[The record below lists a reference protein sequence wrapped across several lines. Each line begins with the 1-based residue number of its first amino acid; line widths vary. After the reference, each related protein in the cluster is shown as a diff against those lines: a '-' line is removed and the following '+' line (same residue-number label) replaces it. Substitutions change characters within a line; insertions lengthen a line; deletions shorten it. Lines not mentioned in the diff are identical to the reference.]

1 MKRCSHKVFACT
13 AILILFTLFRCENSY
28 RKEQSSVG
36 NKFTGFLSE
45 VGMTEPPSKLI
56 IVPTHGCGPCIKSA
70 MDFLRDSEKSSN
82 FAVIVSGPSRKSC
95 LLLMKKFNL
104 IRTDALIDARFQ
116 SKDYGIVT
124 IYPTILSYDNGKW
137 NSTDI
142 TPENYNEVFEG
153 VQ

>member
-1 MKRCSHKVFACT
+1 M
-13 AILILFTLFRCENSY
+13 
-28 RKEQSSVG
+28 G
-36 NKFTGFLSE
+36 
-45 VGMTEPPSKLI
+45 EPQSKLI
-56 IVPTHGCGPCIKSA
+56 IVPTRGCGPCIKSA
-70 MDFLRDSEKSSN
+70 MEFLRDIEKSSN
-82 FAVIVSGPSRKSC
+82 FAVVVGGPSRKSC

-116 SKDYGIVT
+116 AKDYRIVT

-142 TPENYNEVFEG
+142 TPENYNKVFEG